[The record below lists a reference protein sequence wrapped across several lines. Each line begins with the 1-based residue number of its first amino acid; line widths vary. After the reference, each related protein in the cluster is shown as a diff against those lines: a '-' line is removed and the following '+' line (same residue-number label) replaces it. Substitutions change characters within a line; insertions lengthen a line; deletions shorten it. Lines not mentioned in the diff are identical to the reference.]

1 MPEVRLTKSAIRS
14 GVWNGHAVREDGADD
29 PAPSL
34 SAWHQETQLP
44 APELSAVKDK
54 PGLWSVSLAIPATIL
69 ADGVQT
75 VLIRDDAT
83 EETVE
88 SFTLVSGEPLEQDI
102 RAEVDLLRAELDM
115 LKRAFRRH
123 CVETG

>member
-1 MPEVRLTKSAIRS
+1 MPEIRLTKSTIRAGVWHGQAIRD
-14 GVWNGHAVREDGADD
+14 DGADE
-29 PAPSL
+29 PAPAF
-34 SAWHQETQLP
+34 SAWHLEERLTDP
-44 APELSAVKDK
+44 EVAPVKDK
-54 PGLWSVSLAIPATIL
+54 PGLWSVSLPIPAEVL

-75 VLIRDDAT
+75 VLIR
-83 EETVE
+83 EEQSGETVE
-88 SFTLVSGEPLEQDI
+88 SISLVTGEALEQDI

>member
-1 MPEVRLTKSAIRS
+1 MPEVRLTKSTIRS

-29 PAPSL
+29 PMPVL
-34 SAWHQETQLP
+34 SAWHLEMRLP
-44 APELSAVKDK
+44 DPELAPVKDK
-54 PGLWSVSLAIPATIL
+54 PGLWAVSFPIPATIL

-75 VLIRDDAT
+75 VLIRDEASGD
-83 EETVE
+83 TVE
-88 SFTLVSGEPLEQDI
+88 SFALVSGEPLEQDV

-123 CVETG
+123 CVETS

>member
-1 MPEVRLTKSAIRS
+1 MPEFRLTKSAVRA
-14 GVWNGHAVREDGADD
+14 GVWNGHAIREDGADE

-34 SAWHQETQLP
+34 SAWHLEARLSD
-44 APELSAVKDK
+44 PEIVPVKDK
-54 PGLWSVSLAIPATIL
+54 PGLWSVSLAIPASIL
-69 ADGVQT
+69 GEGVQT
-75 VLIRDDAT
+75 ILIRDEASG
-83 EETVE
+83 ETVE
-88 SFTLVSGEPLEQDI
+88 SISLVTGEPLEQDI

>member
-1 MPEVRLTKSAIRS
+1 MAEVRLTKSAIRS
-14 GVWNGHAVREDGADD
+14 GIWNGHAMREDGADE
-29 PAPSL
+29 PAPTL
-34 SAWHQETQLP
+34 SAWHQETRLP
-44 APELSAVKDK
+44 DPELTPVKDK
-54 PGLWSVSLAIPATIL
+54 PGLWSVSLPIPVDLL

-75 VLIRDDAT
+75 VLIRDEAT
-83 EETVE
+83 GETIE
-88 SFTLVSGEPLEQDI
+88 SFALVTGEPLEQDI